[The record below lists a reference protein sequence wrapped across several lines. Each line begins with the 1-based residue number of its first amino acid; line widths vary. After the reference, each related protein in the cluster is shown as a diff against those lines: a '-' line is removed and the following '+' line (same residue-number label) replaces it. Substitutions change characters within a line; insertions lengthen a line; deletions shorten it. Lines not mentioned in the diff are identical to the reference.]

1 MAARHVY
8 ASPSSGRTSTLWW
21 MRLWRQGAMAVN
33 DGPSGVVEVTQSL
46 SRARTS
52 ARWLPVCVGAMLLA
66 GCTSSGTSTAGSS
79 PSSESA
85 AASARASTTG
95 TPAPLKGQIAFAHDG
110 TFDQK
115 HEQIYLQRADG
126 SNVRQ
131 LVHSGASDVD
141 PALSPDGRRLV
152 FTRHV
157 DSKPDRIFVVNVDG
171 SGLKQLVPSNC
182 PDVCGDAVE
191 GSGWSPDGR
200 TLAFTRA
207 IFHGHSTD
215 PTNIEL
221 WLMSTD
227 GGSARRLTRESVE
240 SVGGQPGAQDG
251 FASWSPD
258 GKRLVF
264 THWDHARL
272 RGLDQFAVDTIKL
285 DGTDLRQV
293 TPNDIQAGEPV
304 WSPDGTLIAFQSP
317 PDPEGVAKNLY
328 TIHPDGT
335 GMTSLTSNLDV
346 TDSDH
351 PTWSPDSSQIAFSHV
366 PPGSATGADL
376 YVVNRDG
383 SRAHPIAVTSL
394 NENAPSWGV
403 EPS

>member
-1 MAARHVY
+1 
-8 ASPSSGRTSTLWW
+8 
-21 MRLWRQGAMAVN
+21 
-33 DGPSGVVEVTQSL
+33 VVEVNQRP
-46 SRARTS
+46 SRARTT
-52 ARWLPVCVGAMLLA
+52 ARWLPVCVAAMLLVS
-66 GCTSSGTSTAGSS
+66 CTSPGTS
-79 PSSESA
+79 A
-85 AASARASTTG
+85 AV
-95 TPAPLKGQIAFAHDG
+95 KGQIAFANDG
-110 TFDQK
+110 TSDHR
-115 HEQIYLQRADG
+115 HEQIYLERADG

-131 LVHSGASDVD
+131 LVHSGADDSNPV
-141 PALSPDGRRLV
+141 LSPDGRRLV

-207 IFHGHSTD
+207 IFHGHATD

-221 WLMSTD
+221 WLMTT
-227 GGSARRLTRESVE
+227 GSGAARRLTHASVE
-240 SVGGQPGAQDG
+240 RVGGQPGAQDD

-258 GKRLVF
+258 GTRLVF
-264 THWDHARL
+264 THWEHSSL
-272 RGLDQFAVDTIKL
+272 GGLDQFAVDTIKP

-293 TPNDIQAGEPV
+293 TPNDVQAGEPV

-317 PDPEGVAKNLY
+317 PDREGVAKNLY
-328 TIHPDGT
+328 TIRPDGT
-335 GMTSLTSNLDV
+335 GMNPLTNNLDG
-346 TDSDH
+346 TDSNH
-351 PTWSPDSSQIAFSHV
+351 PTWSPDGSQVAFSHV
-366 PPGSATGADL
+366 PAGSATGADL

-383 SRAHPIAVTSL
+383 SQPRPVVVTSL

-403 EPS
+403 EPP

>member
-1 MAARHVY
+1 V
-8 ASPSSGRTSTLWW
+8 
-21 MRLWRQGAMAVN
+21 
-33 DGPSGVVEVTQSL
+33 SGV
-46 SRARTS
+46 
-52 ARWLPVCVGAMLLA
+52 LLA
-66 GCTSSGTSTAGSS
+66 ACTGSGAPTANSS
-79 PSSESA
+79 PSSLS
-85 AASARASTTG
+85 
-95 TPAPLKGQIAFAHDG
+95 GQIAFAHDG

-115 HEQIYLQRADG
+115 HEQIYLERADG
-126 SNVRQ
+126 SNVRR
-131 LVHSGASDVD
+131 LVHSDASDID
-141 PALSPDGRRLV
+141 PALSPDSSRLV

-157 DSKPDRIFVVNVDG
+157 DATPDRIFMVDVDG
-171 SGLKQLVPSNC
+171 SGLTQLVPSNC

-207 IFHGHSTD
+207 IFHGRSTD

-221 WLMSTD
+221 WLMNTH
-227 GGSARRLTRESVE
+227 GSAARRLTHESVK

-258 GKRLVF
+258 GKRIVF
-264 THWDHARL
+264 THWEHARP
-272 RGLDQFAVDTIKL
+272 GSLDQFAVDTIKP
-285 DGTDLRQV
+285 DGTDVRQV
-293 TPNDIQAGEPV
+293 TPNDVQAGEPV

-317 PDPEGVAKNLY
+317 PDPEGVTKNLY
-328 TIHPDGT
+328 TIRPDGT
-335 GMTSLTSNLDV
+335 GMSPLTGNLGG

-366 PPGSATGADL
+366 PPGGATGADL

-383 SRAHPIAVTSL
+383 SQARPVAVTSL

-403 EPS
+403 EPPD